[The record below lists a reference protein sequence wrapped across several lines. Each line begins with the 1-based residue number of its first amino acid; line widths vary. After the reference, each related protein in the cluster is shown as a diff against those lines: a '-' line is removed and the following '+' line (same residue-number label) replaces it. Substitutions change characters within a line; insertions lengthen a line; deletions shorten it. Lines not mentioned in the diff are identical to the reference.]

1 VSDAPH
7 LIVDVELE
15 GAVVAYAIRCPT
27 EAEELRLLA
36 DLELRPDLLGE
47 IAVALD
53 DFLLDTREEAP

>member
-15 GAVVAYAIRCPT
+15 GAVVVYAIRCRT
-27 EAEELRLLA
+27 VAEELRLLA

-47 IAVALD
+47 IAAAVDL
-53 DFLLDTREEAP
+53 FLLDTREEAP